1 MIEWNY
7 TLRFK
12 SPVSVFSGLS
22 VAGLVDRMIVR
33 CRGDLP
39 YIPGSSVKGRW
50 RFFAERLARTGALPL
65 GFALHD
71 PGRPECK
78 GITDPC
84 VICKLF
90 GNSSIPA
97 LIWVGQ
103 AEPVEPFK
111 SLILQLL
118 DRAPNPVVHP
128 DAEVRP
134 GIGISRATRTAQP
147 DCLFF
152 DESLPPVSFSGSIV
166 IRERLSPEEEAF
178 LKGSA
183 RLVDRIGA
191 RKAVG
196 RGILDGGIHIDGGA
210 S

>member
-12 SPVSVFSGLS
+12 SPVSVFSGMAI
-22 VAGLVDRMIVR
+22 AGLVDRMIVR
-33 CRGDLP
+33 CREDLP
-39 YIPGSSVKGRW
+39 FIPGSSVKGRW
-50 RFFAERLARTGALPL
+50 RFFAERLARSCALPPGL
-65 GFALHD
+65 ALHD
-71 PGRPECK
+71 ANQPECK
-78 GITDPC
+78 TGGKPC
-84 VICKLF
+84 TICRLF

-103 AEPVEPFK
+103 AEPDEPFK

-118 DRAPNPVVHP
+118 DMAPNPVVHP
-128 DAEVRP
+128 DVELRP
-134 GIGISRATRTAQP
+134 GIGISRPSRTTET

-152 DESLPPVSFSGSIV
+152 DEALPPIPFSGRV
-166 IRERLSPEEEAF
+166 MIRESLSPDEETF
-178 LKGSA
+178 LKASA

-196 RGILDGGIHIDGGA
+196 RGTLEGGIHIDGGA